1 MTVLCRQIRHVQF
14 YLKTAHFYCNKKFC
28 ISPLIHLCPTY
39 RLKRKTFL
47 TSFPLHTEMAH
58 LGEFNV
64 SAVEQDVSAIV
75 NENAD
80 IEMAEASHPDTEN
93 RVESSETNDAV
104 ETEVS
109 FTCSV
114 IFSILLF

>member
-1 MTVLCRQIRHVQF
+1 
-14 YLKTAHFYCNKKFC
+14 
-28 ISPLIHLCPTY
+28 
-39 RLKRKTFL
+39 
-47 TSFPLHTEMAH
+47 MAH

-64 SAVEQDVSAIV
+64 SAGEQDVLAISTD
-75 NENAD
+75 ENAD

-114 IFSILLF
+114 SVSCYFRVMPCNVIIYSQ

>member
-1 MTVLCRQIRHVQF
+1 
-14 YLKTAHFYCNKKFC
+14 
-28 ISPLIHLCPTY
+28 
-39 RLKRKTFL
+39 
-47 TSFPLHTEMAH
+47 MAH

-64 SAVEQDVSAIV
+64 SAVEQDVLAV
-75 NENAD
+75 GTENAD

-114 IFSILLF
+114 SVSCYFRVMPCNGIIYSQ